1 MTANYPLTRR
11 SFLAVPAAA
20 FFAQQISL
28 SAAAVA
34 AMKDAYKNVFLI
46 GTAVDF
52 RRPDEFTPEE
62 LALIT
67 SQFNAITPENSM
79 KPGPVHPQ
87 EDTWN
92 WTTPDALLSFCAD
105 QGIKAFGHTLVWH
118 AQTNPWFFENATR
131 DLALA
136 RLRTHIHTLV
146 GRYKGKISGWD
157 VVNEAINDGGDAT
170 TGATENLRDS
180 RWLQTVGPDFLTQ
193 AFRFAREADPNVPL
207 HYNDY
212 SIESGFKHQSSL
224 VLLKRLIADGAP
236 ITTVGIQGHWSLA
249 GLTPERYQQID
260 DAIAHYKALKLK
272 VAITELDVT
281 LSGAGGGQLGGGRP
295 RHATSST
302 DSGAASGPG
311 RGVREVVRHL
321 REAPRRGRS
330 RHLLGLAR
338 PSVLA
343 IGSEPAR
350 VRPRRQTEAG
360 VGRDRRGGSEVGGVQ
375 SGVPRI
381 PLAAQYTCAQ
391 HVRAARVAGPA
402 QSIVAARGTMASMP
416 TGLD

>member
-1 MTANYPLTRR
+1 MTANYHLTRR

-34 AMKDAYKNVFLI
+34 SMKDAYKNVFLI

-67 SQFNAITPENSM
+67 SQFSAITPENSM

-105 QGIKAFGHTLVWH
+105 QGIKTFGHTLVWH

-131 DLALA
+131 DLALG

-146 GRYKGKISGWD
+146 GRYKGKMSGWD

-260 DAIAHYKALKLK
+260 DAIAHYKALNLK
-272 VAITELDVT
+272 VAISELDVT
-281 LSGAGGGQLGGGRP
+281 LSGAGGGQLGGG
-295 RHATSST
+295 
-302 DSGAASGPG
+302 G
-311 RGVREVVRHL
+311 RGTPPPPPTAEQL
-321 REAPRRGRS
+321 QAQAEAYGKLFGIFVKHRDAVDRVTFW
-330 RHLLGLAR
+330 GLH
-338 PSVLA
+338 
-343 IGSEPAR
+343 
-350 VRPRRQTEAG
+350 
-360 VGRDRRGGSEVGGVQ
+360 DRRSWR
-375 SGVPRI
+375 SGLS
-381 PLAAQYTCAQ
+381 PLAFD
-391 HVRAARVAGPA
+391 RDGKPKPA
-402 QSIVAARGTMASMP
+402 LDAIVAAAP
-416 TGLD
+416 K